1 MPALLGG
8 YRGAADHAFA
18 AWARVL
24 DAALQKLRPCP
35 SNAGCI
41 QHVAIRTARLVRE
54 KSGLTGMR
62 SDRRSR
68 KKVIFLTADQL
79 EEQADAAASE
89 AKQLPDG
96 EAKQNAL
103 HNAAQLRVYATMKR
117 AVTPQAA
124 KLK

>member
-1 MPALLGG
+1 
-8 YRGAADHAFA
+8 
-18 AWARVL
+18 
-24 DAALQKLRPCP
+24 
-35 SNAGCI
+35 
-41 QHVAIRTARLVRE
+41 
-54 KSGLTGMR
+54 MR

-68 KKVIFLTADQL
+68 KKVIFLTADQI